1 MSKCTEYQ
9 KSVNLIQVNLYWQFL
24 LNKYYFTF
32 DIKNLIGAAQ
42 GSLPILDACSNSPC
56 YDNVTCYPDINSVD
70 GFFCGEC
77 PLGMT
82 GDGQA
87 CFDLDEVL
95 LFLL

>member
-1 MSKCTEYQ
+1 M
-9 KSVNLIQVNLYWQFL
+9 L
-24 LNKYYFTF
+24 
-32 DIKNLIGAAQ
+32 KNLIGAAQ
-42 GSLPILDACSNSPC
+42 GSLPILDACSKSPC

-82 GDGQA
+82 GDGQG